1 VPICATYCRPPRA
14 RPIDRV
20 ADNLLLLLLLLLSL
34 VQAAAK
40 RKGKKNERKK
50 MSRKRKVQ
58 KFKGMN
64 GRDEKRGKTQGKTQ
78 QHSGGEGNSA
88 HF

>member
-1 VPICATYCRPPRA
+1 MLLQAPA

-20 ADNLLLLLLLLLSL
+20 ADNLLLLLLLLLLLSL